1 MFAAFVD
8 WLHTLDQWVV
18 LLVTVL
24 STAVETTFVLGL
36 FVPGESVVTLAAGL
50 PGGFAPA
57 VGAGTVGAMA
67 GQILGYGIGRALGP
81 RLRGTRLGRRIGE
94 QRWQRAEDYLHSR
107 GASAL
112 VAVRFLAVVHAVVPI
127 VAGVVK
133 MPFGRF
139 VAWSTVGTALWVA
152 LFAAVGLLGG
162 GDDTILLLVAVGVSL
177 LGAVPAAGRLLFRR
191 RVTAAK
197 PRPGTPNAPRAG
209 TAFAGQ
215 PALRGAPSGEASS
228 RPGDTRPVPGGASSR
243 PGAAP
248 SVLGATPSDPGAA
261 PSDPGAAP
269 SVPGAAPSVPG
280 RRRPPTQEA
289 ASTCTIEP
297 SAAWHQTVPPSAGRP
312 LSSPPGTTS
321 LVPSTGP
328 VAGPPVSAPP
338 GPHPVATDSR
348 PSDRA
353 GTTTTDNATVTAAMP
368 SRRRRSIVTAAR
380 CRAATV
386 STPAAAKTA
395 RSVRARSGVPSRNAT
410 AAPPRSRVAA
420 QAKT

>member
-191 RVTAAK
+191 RATATQ
-197 PRPGTPNAPRAG
+197 PRPGTPTAPRAG
-209 TAFAGQ
+209 TAVAGQ

-228 RPGDTRPVPGGASSR
+228 RPGDTPSVPGGASSW

-248 SVLGATPSDPGAA
+248 SV
-261 PSDPGAAP
+261 PGAAP

-410 AAPPRSRVAA
+410 VAPPRSRVAA